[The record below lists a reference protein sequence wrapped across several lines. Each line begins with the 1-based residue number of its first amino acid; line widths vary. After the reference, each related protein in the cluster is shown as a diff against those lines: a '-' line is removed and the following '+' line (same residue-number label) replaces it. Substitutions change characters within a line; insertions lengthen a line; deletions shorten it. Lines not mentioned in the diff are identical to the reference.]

1 MPLLNSLEL
10 WVILRPSVGLSTI
23 NKGARADF
31 LKVAIFAMAIAP
43 RARFLQNLFLGA
55 TAILFAIAASTL
67 TVFTVVK
74 ARENTTTRL
83 PASSGSPVA
92 GGTPTQQA
100 VPYNASASTVAGVW
114 LFFWVICQTI
124 FGEEYI

>member
-1 MPLLNSLEL
+1 MPLPISLEL
-10 WVILRPSVGLSTI
+10 WAISRPSVGISNVNERT
-23 NKGARADF
+23 RAD
-31 LKVAIFAMAIAP
+31 LSKVAIFAMAVAP

-55 TAILFAIAASTL
+55 TAILVAIAASTL

-74 ARENTTTRL
+74 ARENTTKQL
-83 PASSGSPVA
+83 PVLSGSPAA

-114 LFFWVICQTI
+114 LFFWVSHRTICVA
-124 FGEEYI
+124 E